1 MAVLN
6 AAHAK
11 IVIVKTE
18 VDERQTRMVTIDLA
32 SLTDA
37 SQNAVFLLKMTL
49 VDLKE
54 YVADEFSLLYSI

>member
-6 AAHAK
+6 VAHAK

-37 SQNAVFLLKMTL
+37 SQNVVFLLKMTL

-54 YVADEFSLLYSI
+54 YVADEYSLSYPI

>member
-6 AAHAK
+6 VAHAK
-11 IVIVKTE
+11 TVIVKTE

-54 YVADEFSLLYSI
+54 YVADEYSLLYSI

>member
-6 AAHAK
+6 VAHAK

-54 YVADEFSLLYSI
+54 YVADKFSLLYSI

>member
-6 AAHAK
+6 VAHAK

-37 SQNAVFLLKMTL
+37 SQNAIFLLKMTL